1 MSFYR
6 PIHSKY
12 PKVCTKGSKLML
24 TRNQRLF
31 LLVLLCRAR
40 RKETMSTT
48 LTRSATS
55 INFQTSQ
62 DNLNLIFFPFFFLVT
77 LRNWRL
83 SFWNKP
89 TKQKRQSKLQ
99 ILLSLLST
107 LVNSISSSFI
117 QVNQRGLLLAS
128 KHSPIGFHFGAKLG
142 NKQKNKCFV
151 AILDERFS
159 QNCAVI
165 TSDFQ
170 PFILKS

>member
-1 MSFYR
+1 
-6 PIHSKY
+6 
-12 PKVCTKGSKLML
+12 ML

-31 LLVLLCRAR
+31 LLVLLRRAR

-48 LTRSATS
+48 LTRSAIS
-55 INFQTSQ
+55 INFQTGQ
-62 DNLNLIFFPFFFLVT
+62 DNLNLIFFLVT

-117 QVNQRGLLLAS
+117 EVNQRGLLLAS
-128 KHSPIGFHFGAKLG
+128 KHSPISFHFGAKLG
-142 NKQKNKCFV
+142 NKKKNRCFV
-151 AILDERFS
+151 AILDETFS

-170 PFILKS
+170 PFILKL